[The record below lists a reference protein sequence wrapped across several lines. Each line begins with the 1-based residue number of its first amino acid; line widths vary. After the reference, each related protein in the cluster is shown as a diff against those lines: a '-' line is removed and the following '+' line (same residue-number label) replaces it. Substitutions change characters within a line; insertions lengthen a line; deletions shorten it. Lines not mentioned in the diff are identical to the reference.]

1 MYSSSDEIGII
12 TAYVEKLEEQS
23 IPRAIAVKK
32 RIEAGECLND
42 IDIMYFEEQLS
53 DASSMMPLLKHHPE
67 YQKLATELAEL
78 YNEISE
84 LALNNE
90 RCHQK

>member
-1 MYSSSDEIGII
+1 VYSSSDEIGII

-23 IPRAIAVKK
+23 IPRALALQK
-32 RIEAGECLND
+32 RIAEGECLNE

-53 DASSMMPLLKHHPE
+53 EASSMMPLLRHHPE
-67 YQKLATELAEL
+67 YQKLATELATL

-84 LALNNE
+84 QGLNN
-90 RCHQK
+90 QKNNK